1 MQYPTISEV
10 VKADREQ
17 ISRWWSSLESP
28 ETVMEE
34 RVMNL
39 IFKKFNVLGGY
50 VPEILRKAG

>member
-17 ISRWWSSLESP
+17 ICQWWSSLKSP
-28 ETVMEE
+28 ETPMEE